1 MKEIPQHLIKE
12 LEFHFGE
19 RKEKPN
25 DDNIFYLQHYLIQ
38 TLAPYGIFVVG
49 FSPQKEGSLDFLLEK
64 EGVQFRLKWWGGS
77 HIEIKAI

>member
-1 MKEIPQHLIKE
+1 MNEELLKE
-12 LEFHFGE
+12 LRFGLGE
-19 RKEKPN
+19 RRETPT

-38 TLAPYGIFVVG
+38 TLAPHQIFVVG

-64 EGVQFRLKWWGGS
+64 EKVQFVLRWWGGS

>member
-1 MKEIPQHLIKE
+1 MDVITNELLKE
-12 LEFHFGE
+12 LEFGFGE
-19 RKEKPN
+19 RKEKVT